1 MRQKTILSSLG
12 EPEPLHTMKK
22 GISSEDESKETAPNN
37 AAGQFDNT
45 DNENE
50 EQKEISNEKEEL
62 SGNLNNM
69 GIEIDNAD
77 HSLHDDKVRGN
88 INPGGNVTAVLVYA
102 AGSIDDEDKCMGHQ
116 DQDGINP
123 SIIILIFL
131 YEGT

>member
-77 HSLHDDKVRGN
+77 HSLHDD
-88 INPGGNVTAVLVYA
+88 
-102 AGSIDDEDKCMGHQ
+102 
-116 DQDGINP
+116 
-123 SIIILIFL
+123 
-131 YEGT
+131 